1 MGAHDGP
8 GAGPAVTPLTLS
20 SATKASLFPII
31 LWRCSAAIEHGIAR
45 IRLKT
50 SFCSATYGPKVLRP
64 IYRDLSVFVHY
75 QYSRDSIRH
84 TVPIGSTWVA
94 LVVPSG
100 FTGDSGAEYPGYM
113 PPTLNATSATLLA
126 LARNGRSSWDVR
138 VIA

>member
-100 FTGDSGAEYPGYM
+100 FTGDSGAEYPATCRRYST
-113 PPTLNATSATLLA
+113 PPVRHCWPSRGTG
-126 LARNGRSSWDVR
+126 ARLGTCE
-138 VIA
+138 